1 MAGPQSNARLRAD
14 AGSPTSGVIHLRTR
28 LTADFTVIA
37 NTLAQR
43 RGSAVTVGV
52 AAYILSL
59 PDGAPVSIAA
69 LCRHFTEGEIL
80 ISRALRELEAAGYLE
95 RRRVRGPGGV
105 IRTRTFF
112 NDVPGDAPTGDV
124 PRRGPLPRSGPA
136 QPTPPARSGLVQP
149 TPTRSAPPPAAR
161 TPETRS
167 TRFTQSTRLAQPTA
181 PAPGSVP
188 AVPPERMDAPDPS
201 LSPPAPEREPVGERE
216 PALEREPAPESEP
229 APEQGPVP
237 RTDPR
242 ALVILASLRIRDPR
256 LILSRREV
264 DRLAPAVSLWLA
276 RGVGQ
281 KEITD
286 LLTTGLPDRFRA
298 RPARILA
305 YRLDEPPVAAPPPST
320 VVPDAPAKPVVLP
333 WQTCDGGCERAFR
346 AAEPGCCRDCRVN
359 HQSPAVASRHEP
371 LSAAC

>member
-37 NTLAQR
+37 NALAQR

-95 RRRVRGPGGV
+95 RRRERGPGGV

-112 NDVPGDAPTGDV
+112 NDVPGDAEVSDV
-124 PRRGPLPRSGPA
+124 PGRGALSRSRPVH
-136 QPTPPARSGLVQP
+136 PTP
-149 TPTRSAPPPAAR
+149 PTRSAPPPAAR
-161 TPETRS
+161 TPATRS
-167 TRFTQSTRLAQPTA
+167 TRFTQSTRSAQPPT
-181 PAPGSVP
+181 PSAPGPGPVP
-188 AVPPERMDAPDPS
+188 AVPPEPVDTPDPS
-201 LSPPAPEREPVGERE
+201 LSHPAPDPTPAAREREPLR
-216 PALEREPAPESEP
+216 EREPAPESEP
-229 APEQGPVP
+229 APEQDPVS

-305 YRLDEPPVAAPPPST
+305 YRLDDPPVAAPPPST

-346 AAEPGCCRDCRVN
+346 AAEPGCCRDCRSESV
-359 HQSPAVASRHEP
+359 SPRAAFRGP
-371 LSAAC
+371 LPTAC